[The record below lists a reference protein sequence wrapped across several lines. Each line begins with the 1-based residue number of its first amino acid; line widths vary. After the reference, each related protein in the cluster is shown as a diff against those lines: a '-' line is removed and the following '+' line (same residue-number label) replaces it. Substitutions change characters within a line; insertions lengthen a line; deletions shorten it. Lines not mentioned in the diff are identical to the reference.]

1 MWTRYYSV
9 PEHMHEWQCKLNYYS
24 CMFAN
29 EINQLKAICV
39 VWLFVFM
46 VNFNMQFIGE
56 VY

>member
-9 PEHMHEWQCKLNYYS
+9 PDHMHEWQWKLNYYS